1 MEQRDWSH
9 RATEHAVEMGVA
21 YDDRGN
27 DAPSDADSTET
38 DPDMP
43 TLVPV
48 ECSPEWTDGQA
59 PDLGQMTLWCV
70 DDGLY
75 NVPSGVGTVIKDAC
89 GETTEGLFRMLEES
103 RSRFNWFNKFLRVR
117 HHLYINGIIESPD
130 GKATVRITECP
141 VRGNS
146 LFESRLC
153 RLDGKRWTLGQTLE
167 WALNNGASYNWAL
180 DFWKRDFVRG
190 RPEAPLHDAYMLPQ
204 SK

>member
-1 MEQRDWSH
+1 MKQRDWSN

-48 ECSPEWTDGQA
+48 ECSPEWTDGPT

-75 NVPSGVGTVIKDAC
+75 NVPSRVLAVVKVAC
-89 GETTEGLFRMLEES
+89 DETTEGLSRMLHES
-103 RSRFNWFNKFLRVR
+103 PSRFNWFNKFLRER
-117 HHLYINGIIESPD
+117 HHLYIDGFIEALN
-130 GKATVRITECP
+130 GKATIRITERP
-141 VRGNS
+141 VRGHN
-146 LFESRLC
+146 LVESRPC
-153 RLDGKRWTLGQTLE
+153 RFDGKRWTLGQTLE
-167 WALNNGASYNWAL
+167 WTLNNGASYNWAL
-180 DFWKRDFVRG
+180 GFWKCDFGRG
-190 RPEAPLHDAYMLPQ
+190 RPEAPMRDA
-204 SK
+204 